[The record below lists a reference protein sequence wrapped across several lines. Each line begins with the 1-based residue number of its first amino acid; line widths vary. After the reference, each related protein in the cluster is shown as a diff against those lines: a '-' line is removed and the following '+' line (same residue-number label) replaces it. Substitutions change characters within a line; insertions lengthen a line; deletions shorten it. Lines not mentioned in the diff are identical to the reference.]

1 MASSSSP
8 GRASQSCASASHP
21 PACRPAHGLLAGAME
36 PVDLEA
42 LKCILRKLN
51 SDNQAHVWDYAQYL
65 LWLQKSQEK
74 TEKSRGN

>member
-1 MASSSSP
+1 
-8 GRASQSCASASHP
+8 
-21 PACRPAHGLLAGAME
+21 ME